1 MDWDRKAGT
10 ILTVR
15 HLSTVEQAKHERKEK
30 KINLTE
36 EKSLGC
42 LKFYNQDRSL
52 AVQVPGQKY
61 AERRNTVPDL
71 IHVGRLGT
79 TT

>member
-1 MDWDRKAGT
+1 MLLHDHMDWDRKAGT

-36 EKSLGC
+36 EKKL
-42 LKFYNQDRSL
+42 
-52 AVQVPGQKY
+52 
-61 AERRNTVPDL
+61 
-71 IHVGRLGT
+71 RLPEVL
-79 TT
+79 